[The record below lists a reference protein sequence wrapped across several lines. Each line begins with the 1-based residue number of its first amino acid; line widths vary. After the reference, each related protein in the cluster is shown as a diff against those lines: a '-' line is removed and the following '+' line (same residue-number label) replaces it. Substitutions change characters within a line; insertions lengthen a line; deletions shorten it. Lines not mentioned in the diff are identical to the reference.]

1 MQDKNVRPD
10 FAKLPE
16 DSELYQPEDKR
27 TTREKLKT
35 MNRKEKVAFIVEYY
49 GINIVVATV
58 LICVVIGLAVHF
70 VCKKE
75 NVLSIYAVNTAQG
88 DCPGDETEFYVD
100 FLKRNGIDPDKVD
113 ISISANLS
121 VSADAQDSASQ
132 TNIQMIQARLM
143 ANSVDV
149 FFAPEDF
156 FTSIGEFEY
165 LADLKDYL
173 PADVL
178 EEYKDDLVYIKGLD
192 SGKTYPVGIRL
203 KNNKWVK
210 KTGWY
215 KDEVVVGI
223 ADNAKD
229 GDLAT
234 ALVLEIL
241 GENK

>member
-1 MQDKNVRPD
+1 M
-10 FAKLPE
+10 
-16 DSELYQPEDKR
+16 
-27 TTREKLKT
+27 
-35 MNRKEKVAFIVEYY
+35 
-49 GINIVVATV
+49 
-58 LICVVIGLAVHF
+58 
-70 VCKKE
+70 
-75 NVLSIYAVNTAQG
+75 LSVYVVNTTQG
-88 DCPGDETEFYVD
+88 DCPGDDSAFYAD
-100 FLKRNGIDPDKVD
+100 FLKRNGVNPDKVD

-121 VSADAQDSASQ
+121 VSVDAQDSASQ
-132 TNIQMIQARLM
+132 TNIQMIQTQLM

-156 FTSIGEFEY
+156 FKSLGEFEY
-165 LADLKDYL
+165 LADLNDYL

-178 EEYKDDLVYIKGLD
+178 KKYKDDLVYIKGLD

-203 KNNKWVK
+203 KNNKWIK

>member
-16 DSELYQPEDKR
+16 DSEFYQPEDKR

-35 MNRKEKVAFIVEYY
+35 MNRKEKAEFIVEYY
-49 GINIVVATV
+49 GINIVVAVV
-58 LICVVIGLAVHF
+58 LISVSIGLVVHF
-70 VCKKE
+70 ACKKE
-75 NVLSIYAVNTAQG
+75 NVLSVYVVNTTQD
-88 DCPGDETEFYVD
+88 DCPGDDSAFYAD
-100 FLKRNGIDPDKVD
+100 FLKRNGVNPDKVD

-121 VSADAQDSASQ
+121 VPVDAQDSASQ
-132 TNIQMIQARLM
+132 TNIQMIQTQLM

-156 FTSIGEFEY
+156 FKSLGEFEY
-165 LADLKDYL
+165 LADLNDYL

-178 EEYKDDLVYIKGLD
+178 KKYKDDLVYIKGLD

-203 KNNKWVK
+203 KNNKWIK

>member
-1 MQDKNVRPD
+1 MQNKNVRPD

-16 DSELYQPEDKR
+16 DSQLYQPEDKR

-35 MNRKEKVAFIVEYY
+35 MNRKEKVDFIVEYY
-49 GINIVVATV
+49 GINIAVVTI
-58 LICVVIGLAVHF
+58 LICVVIGLVVHF
-70 VCKKE
+70 AFGKQ
-75 NVLSIYAVNTAQG
+75 NVLSVYAVNTTQG
-88 DCPGDETEFYVD
+88 DCPGDEPEFYAD
-100 FLKRNGIDPDKVD
+100 FLQRNGIDPDKVD

-132 TNIQMIQARLM
+132 TNIQTIQTRLM

-149 FFAPEDF
+149 FLAPEDF
-156 FTSIGEFEY
+156 FVSIGEFEY
-165 LADLKDYL
+165 LADLNNYL
-173 PADVL
+173 SSDIM
-178 EEYKDDLVYIKGLD
+178 EKYKDDLVYIKGLD
-192 SGKTYPVGIRL
+192 SGKSYPVGIRL
-203 KNNKWVK
+203 KDNKWIE

-215 KDEVVVGI
+215 EDEVVVGI
-223 ADNAKD
+223 SDNAKD

>member
-1 MQDKNVRPD
+1 MQNKNVRPD

-16 DSELYQPEDKR
+16 DSQLYQPEDKR

-49 GINIVVATV
+49 GINIAVVAV
-58 LICVVIGLAVHF
+58 LICVAIGLVVHF

-75 NVLSIYAVNTAQG
+75 NVLSVYAVNTTQG
-88 DCPGDETEFYVD
+88 DCPGDEPEFYAD
-100 FLKRNGIDPDKVD
+100 FLKRNGINPDKAD

-132 TNIQMIQARLM
+132 TNIQMIQTRLM

-149 FFAPEDF
+149 FLAPEDF
-156 FTSIGEFEY
+156 FVSIGEFEY
-165 LADLKDYL
+165 LADLNNYRS
-173 PADVL
+173 ADNM
-178 EEYKDDLVYIKGLD
+178 EKYKDDLVYIKGLD
-192 SGKTYPVGIRL
+192 SGKSYPVGIRL
-203 KNNKWVK
+203 KANKWIE

-215 KDEVVVGI
+215 EDEVVVGI
-223 ADNAKD
+223 SDNAKN

>member
-16 DSELYQPEDKR
+16 DSEFYQPVDKR

-35 MNRKEKVAFIVEYY
+35 MNRKEKAEFIVEYY
-49 GINIVVATV
+49 GINIVVAVV
-58 LICVVIGLAVHF
+58 LISVAIGLVVHF
-70 VCKKE
+70 ACKKE
-75 NVLSIYAVNTAQG
+75 NVLSVYVVNTTQG
-88 DCPGDETEFYVD
+88 DCPGDDSAFYAD
-100 FLKRNGIDPDKVD
+100 FLKRNGVNPDKVD

-121 VSADAQDSASQ
+121 VSVDAQDSASQ
-132 TNIQMIQARLM
+132 TNIQMIQTQLM

-149 FFAPEDF
+149 FFAHEDF
-156 FTSIGEFEY
+156 FKSLGEFEY
-165 LADLKDYL
+165 LADLNDYL

-178 EEYKDDLVYIKGLD
+178 KKYKDDLVYIKGLD

-203 KNNKWVK
+203 KNNKWIK

>member
-16 DSELYQPEDKR
+16 DSEFYQPEDKR
-27 TTREKLKT
+27 TTREKLKA
-35 MNRKEKVAFIVEYY
+35 MNRKEKAEFIVEYY
-49 GINIVVATV
+49 GINIVV
-58 LICVVIGLAVHF
+58 GLVVHF
-70 VCKKE
+70 ACKKE
-75 NVLSIYAVNTAQG
+75 NVLSVYVVNTTQG
-88 DCPGDETEFYVD
+88 DCPGDDSAFYAD
-100 FLKRNGIDPDKVD
+100 FLKRNGVNPDKVD

-132 TNIQMIQARLM
+132 TNIQMIQTRLM

-156 FTSIGEFEY
+156 FKSIGEFEY
-165 LADLKDYL
+165 LADLNDYL
-173 PADVL
+173 QADVL
-178 EEYKDDLVYIKGLD
+178 KKYKDDLVYIKGLD

>member
-1 MQDKNVRPD
+1 MTICIPKRNIGDTWA
-10 FAKLPE
+10 FLSATISGLPH
-16 DSELYQPEDKR
+16 SHPFLRSP
-27 TTREKLKT
+27 
-35 MNRKEKVAFIVEYY
+35 
-49 GINIVVATV
+49 
-58 LICVVIGLAVHF
+58 
-70 VCKKE
+70 
-75 NVLSIYAVNTAQG
+75 NVLTESKSLLPPPKYAPCG
-88 DCPGDETEFYVD
+88 F
-100 FLKRNGIDPDKVD
+100 
-113 ISISANLS
+113 
-121 VSADAQDSASQ
+121 QDYASQ
-132 TNIQMIQARLM
+132 TNIQMIQTQLM

-156 FTSIGEFEY
+156 FKSLGEFEY
-165 LADLKDYL
+165 LADLNDYL

-178 EEYKDDLVYIKGLD
+178 KKYKDDLVYIKGLD

-203 KNNKWVK
+203 KNNKWIK